1 MKDDI
6 EDKLRQWNPSTSKPA
21 TQFVNEVMRRVH
33 DLPTPQPWW
42 KSLFAFPAMTV
53 QLRPAV
59 VVAVV
64 FVLGL
69 GIGYWMNHTPS
80 QVPEVA
86 TTEAPAK
93 STGEKEYVVKL
104 VYMDPSA
111 KSVHVMGDFSHWQQ
125 LPMSRQGGGLWTIT
139 VPLTE
144 GMYNYQFVI
153 DGKRFVTDP
162 TAPEKADDGFG
173 QTDSVL
179 SL

>member
-1 MKDDI
+1 MKNDI
-6 EDKLRQWNPSTSKPA
+6 EDMLRQWNPPAHKSTA
-21 TQFVNEVMRRVH
+21 QFVSEVMQKVH
-33 DLPTPQPWW
+33 TLPTPQPWW
-42 KSLFAFPAMTV
+42 KSLFAVSTLTV
-53 QLRPAV
+53 QLRP
-59 VVAVV
+59 VALVAIV

-69 GIGYWMNHTPS
+69 GIGYWMNHSPNQTPA
-80 QVPEVA
+80 VAITETPEK
-86 TTEAPAK
+86 PQ
-93 STGEKEYVVKL
+93 GEKEFVVKF

-111 KSVHVMGDFSHWQQ
+111 QSVQVMGDFSHWQKI
-125 LPMSRQGGGLWTIT
+125 PMSKRGGGLWTIT

-162 TAPEKADDGFG
+162 TAPEEADDGFG